1 MRDSFPNQPLLP
13 RPHLLLLLSLILVHE
28 TLLFA
33 FLFVYPNLLSSLV
46 GGEIEA
52 KVSSSFL
59 RSHRCFSPP
68 PPPPNF
74 IRLSTFFSWTF
85 S

>member
-13 RPHLLLLLSLILVHE
+13 RPHPLLLLVHE
-28 TLLFA
+28 TLLFT
-33 FLFVYPNLLSSLV
+33 FLSVNPNLLSSLV
-46 GGEIEA
+46 GGGIEA

-68 PPPPNF
+68 PPPPHF